1 MIFFVST
8 NHTFIQ
14 REIKYTVIVYDE
26 IGRNDRTGRRHS
38 SNTRSDRIRFH
49 ERSHTRRR
57 WIRAVRP
64 RGNVPC
70 IHRSIP

>member
-1 MIFFVST
+1 M
-8 NHTFIQ
+8 
-14 REIKYTVIVYDE
+14 VYDE
-26 IGRNDRTGRRHS
+26 LGWNDRTGCRHS
-38 SNTRSDRIRFH
+38 SNNRSDRIRFH

-57 WIRAVRP
+57 WIRAVRL

>member
-1 MIFFVST
+1 M
-8 NHTFIQ
+8 
-14 REIKYTVIVYDE
+14 IVYDE

-57 WIRAVRP
+57 RLRAVRR
-64 RGNVPC
+64 RGNLPSVR
-70 IHRSIP
+70 RSIPQAPLDVISFDHGYFTQ